1 MHLRR
6 SLALATGAL
15 VLAVPAL
22 SSCGFDYAT
31 DRIYTPAA
39 GVNDRDATVDVLNA
53 VVVSA
58 EEGSG
63 VFIASFSNNSNE
75 DEGIVESIEG
85 DATAESFEPVEIP
98 VGGFVN
104 LAEEGGPEV
113 TGDFAAGDFVS
124 VTIHFGDGE
133 RVQMDVPVVPNCDD
147 YEGLDGVS
155 DPEQCE
161 VELEDVEH

>member
-31 DRIYTPAA
+31 DRIYTQAA
-39 GVNDRDATVDVLNA
+39 GVNDRDATVDVLGA

-63 VFIASFSNNSNE
+63 VFVASFSNNSDVE
-75 DEGIVESIEG
+75 EGVVESIEG

-98 VGGFVN
+98 PGGFVN
-104 LAEEGGPEV
+104 LAEEGGAEV
-113 TGDFAAGDFVS
+113 TGDFEAGNFVS
-124 VTIHFGDGE
+124 VTIIFGNGE
-133 RVQMDVPVVPNCDD
+133 RVQMDLPVVPNCGV

-161 VELEDVEH
+161 AEVEGVEH